1 MVVVDAFNSQ
11 LIRTI
16 RLYNGTVTRCIF
28 PLSWKEGIIIPL
40 TKVSNPKT
48 ASDMRH
54 IALLPLP
61 RKILERIISDR
72 LKLFLND
79 YSILTEKQHGF
90 RIGKSTFRNQS

>member
-16 RLYNGTVTRCIF
+16 RLYNGSVMRCIF
-28 PLSWKEGIIIPL
+28 PLSWKEGTIIPL

-48 ASDMRH
+48 ASDMRPL
-54 IALLPLP
+54 ALLPLP
-61 RKILERIISDR
+61 GKILERIISDR

-90 RIGKSTFRNQS
+90 GKGKSTLRNQS